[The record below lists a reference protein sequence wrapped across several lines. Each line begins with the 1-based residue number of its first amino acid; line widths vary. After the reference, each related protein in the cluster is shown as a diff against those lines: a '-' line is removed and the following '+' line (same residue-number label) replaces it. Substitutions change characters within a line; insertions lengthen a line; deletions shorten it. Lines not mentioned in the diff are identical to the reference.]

1 MKRVAVY
8 PGTFDPFT
16 NGHLDIASRAALLF
30 DELIVAVYSKSP
42 KNNIFT
48 ADERLQ
54 MIEQAMRDAPNVKV
68 MLFDGLIVQFLQTIG
83 AKIIVRGLRA
93 VSDFE
98 YEFQMAHMNRQ
109 LWPEAEVVCLIT
121 AKSYSFISATLI
133 REIASLRADLD
144 QFVPPHVADAL
155 RRKFGTE

>member
-1 MKRVAVY
+1 MKRIAVY

-16 NGHLDIASRAALLF
+16 NGHLDIAERAGLLF
-30 DELIVAVYSKSP
+30 DEVIVAVYAKP
-42 KNNIFT
+42 VKNSIFS
-48 ADERLQ
+48 ADERLA
-54 MIEQAMRDAPNVKV
+54 MIRESVGSMPNVRV
-68 MLFDGLIVQFLQTIG
+68 EPFDGLIVHFLQKVG
-83 AKIIVRGLRA
+83 AKIMVRGLRA

-133 REIASLRADLD
+133 REIASLGADLD
-144 QFVPPHVADAL
+144 QFVPPHVAEAL
-155 RRKFGTE
+155 RKKFQP

>member
-1 MKRVAVY
+1 MKRIAVY

-16 NGHLDIASRAALLF
+16 NGHLDIATRASLLF
-30 DELIVAVYSKSP
+30 DEVIVGVYAKP
-42 KNNIFT
+42 NKNTIFST
-48 ADERLQ
+48 DERLA
-54 MIEQAMRDAPNVKV
+54 MIRQALGDIGNTRVEP
-68 MLFDGLIVQFLQTIG
+68 FDGLIVQFLQRVG

-109 LWPEAEVVCLIT
+109 LWPDAEVVCLIT

-133 REIASLRADLD
+133 REIASLGADLD
-144 QFVPPHVADAL
+144 QLVPPNVADAL
-155 RRKFGTE
+155 RRKFQA

>member
-16 NGHLDIASRAALLF
+16 NGHLDIAQRASLLF
-30 DELIVAVYSKSP
+30 DEVVVAVYAKP
-42 KNNIFT
+42 LKNIIFST
-48 ADERLQ
+48 DERLA
-54 MIEQAMRDAPNVKV
+54 MIRQALADIKNVRV
-68 MLFDGLIVQFLQTIG
+68 EPFDGLIVQFLQKIG

-133 REIASLRADLD
+133 REIASLGADLD
-144 QFVPPHVADAL
+144 QLVPLNVAEAL
-155 RRKFGTE
+155 RGKFHA

>member
-16 NGHLDIASRAALLF
+16 NGHLDIAQRASLLF
-30 DELIVAVYSKSP
+30 DEVVVAVYAKP
-42 KNNIFT
+42 LKNIIFST
-48 ADERLQ
+48 DERLT
-54 MIEQAMRDAPNVKV
+54 MIRQALADIKNVRV
-68 MLFDGLIVQFLQTIG
+68 EPFDGLIVQFLQKIG

-133 REIASLRADLD
+133 REIASLGADLD
-144 QFVPPHVADAL
+144 QLVPLNVAEAL
-155 RRKFGTE
+155 RGKFHA

>member
-16 NGHLDIASRAALLF
+16 NGHLDIARRAALLF
-30 DELIVAVYSKSP
+30 DEVVVAVYAKP
-42 KNNIFT
+42 LKNIIFST
-48 ADERLQ
+48 DERLG
-54 MIEQAMRDAPNVKV
+54 MIGEALSDLPNVRV
-68 MLFDGLIVQFLQTIG
+68 EPFDGLIVTFLQKVG

-133 REIASLRADLD
+133 REIASLGADLD
-144 QFVPPHVADAL
+144 QLVPPHVAEAL
-155 RRKFGTE
+155 RKKFRD

>member
-1 MKRVAVY
+1 MKRIAVY

-16 NGHLDIASRAALLF
+16 NGHLDIATRASLLF
-30 DELIVAVYSKSP
+30 DELIVGVYAKP
-42 KNNIFT
+42 NKNTIFST
-48 ADERLQ
+48 DERLA
-54 MIEQAMRDAPNVKV
+54 MIRQALGDIGNTRVEP
-68 MLFDGLIVQFLQTIG
+68 FDGLIVQFLQRVG

-109 LWPEAEVVCLIT
+109 LWPDAEVVCLIT

-133 REIASLRADLD
+133 REIASLGADLD
-144 QFVPPHVADAL
+144 QLVPPNVADAL
-155 RRKFGTE
+155 RRKFQA

>member
-1 MKRVAVY
+1 MKRIAVY

-16 NGHLDIASRAALLF
+16 NGHLDIATRASLLF
-30 DELIVAVYSKSP
+30 DEVIVGVYAKP
-42 KNNIFT
+42 NKNTIFST
-48 ADERLQ
+48 DERLA
-54 MIEQAMRDAPNVKV
+54 MIRQALSDIANVRV
-68 MLFDGLIVQFLQTIG
+68 EPFDGLIVQFLQRVG

-109 LWPEAEVVCLIT
+109 LWPDAEVVCLIT

-133 REIASLRADLD
+133 REIASLGADLD
-144 QFVPPHVADAL
+144 QLVPANVAHAL
-155 RRKFGTE
+155 RRKFQA

>member
-1 MKRVAVY
+1 MKRIAVY

-16 NGHLDIASRAALLF
+16 NGHLDIAERAGLLF
-30 DELIVAVYSKSP
+30 DEVIVAVYAKP
-42 KNNIFT
+42 LKNIIFST
-48 ADERLQ
+48 DERLD
-54 MIEQAMRDAPNVKV
+54 MIRQALGGIKNVRV
-68 MLFDGLIVQFLQTIG
+68 EPFDGLIVQFLQKVG

-109 LWPEAEVVCLIT
+109 LWPESEVVCLIT

-133 REIASLRADLD
+133 REIASLGADLD
-144 QFVPPHVADAL
+144 QLVPPNVAEAL
-155 RRKFGTE
+155 RRKFEA

>member
-1 MKRVAVY
+1 MKRIAVY

-16 NGHLDIASRAALLF
+16 NGHLDIAQRASLLF
-30 DELIVAVYSKSP
+30 DEVIVAVYAKP
-42 KNNIFT
+42 LKNIIFST
-48 ADERLQ
+48 EERLE
-54 MIEQAMRDAPNVKV
+54 MIREALAGIGNVRV
-68 MLFDGLIVQFLQTIG
+68 EPFDGLIVQFLQKAG

-133 REIASLRADLD
+133 REIASLGADLN
-144 QFVPPHVADAL
+144 QLVPANVASAL
-155 RRKFGTE
+155 REKFRA

>member
-1 MKRVAVY
+1 MSRVAVY

-16 NGHLDIASRAALLF
+16 NGHLDITQRAALLF
-30 DELIVAVYSKSP
+30 DEVIVAVYAKP
-42 KNNIFT
+42 AKNIIFST
-48 ADERLQ
+48 DERLG
-54 MIEQAMRDAPNVKV
+54 MIREALKGMSNVRV
-68 MLFDGLIVQFLQTIG
+68 EPFDGLIVQYLQKVG

-133 REIASLRADLD
+133 REIAALGADLD
-144 QFVPPHVADAL
+144 QLVPPNVAAAL
-155 RRKFGTE
+155 EKKFRA

>member
-1 MKRVAVY
+1 MSRIAVY

-30 DELIVAVYSKSP
+30 DEVIVAVYAKP
-42 KNNIFT
+42 TKNIIFST
-48 ADERLQ
+48 DERLS
-54 MIEQAMRDAPNVKV
+54 MIRQSLSGLDNVRV
-68 MLFDGLIVQFLQTIG
+68 EPFEGLIVQYLQKVG

-109 LWPEAEVVCLIT
+109 LWPESEVVCLIT
-121 AKSYSFISATLI
+121 AKSYSFVSATLV
-133 REIASLRADLD
+133 REIASLGAELD
-144 QFVPPHVADAL
+144 QLVPANVAEAL
-155 RRKFGTE
+155 RKKFQS

>member
-16 NGHLDIASRAALLF
+16 NGHLDIARRAALLF
-30 DELIVAVYSKSP
+30 DEVVVAVYAKP
-42 KNNIFT
+42 LKNIIFST
-48 ADERLQ
+48 DERLA
-54 MIEQAMRDAPNVKV
+54 MIGEALSDLPNVRV
-68 MLFDGLIVQFLQTIG
+68 EPFEGLIVTFLQKIG

-133 REIASLRADLD
+133 REIASLGADLD
-144 QFVPPHVADAL
+144 QLVPPHVAEAL
-155 RRKFGTE
+155 RKKFRD

>member
-16 NGHLDIASRAALLF
+16 NGHLDIAKRASLLF
-30 DELIVAVYSKSP
+30 DEVIVAVYAKP
-42 KNNIFT
+42 LKNIIFST
-48 ADERLQ
+48 DERLT
-54 MIEQAMRDAPNVKV
+54 MIRQALGDIHNVRV
-68 MLFDGLIVQFLQTIG
+68 EPFDGLIVQYLQKVG

-133 REIASLRADLD
+133 REIASLGADLD
-144 QFVPPHVADAL
+144 QLVPPNVADAL
-155 RRKFGTE
+155 RRKFQA

>member
-1 MKRVAVY
+1 MSRVAVY

-16 NGHLDIASRAALLF
+16 NGHLDIAERAALLF
-30 DELIVAVYSKSP
+30 DELLVAVYAKPSK
-42 KNNIFT
+42 NVIFSI
-48 ADERLQ
+48 DERLE
-54 MIEQAMRDAPNVKV
+54 MIRQAVKGIPNARVEP
-68 MLFDGLIVQFLQTIG
+68 FDGLIVQYLQKVG

-109 LWPEAEVVCLIT
+109 LWPDAEVVCLIT

-133 REIASLRADLD
+133 REIASLGADLD
-144 QFVPPHVADAL
+144 QLVPPHVAAAL
-155 RRKFGTE
+155 RKKFQA

>member
-1 MKRVAVY
+1 MKRIAVY

-16 NGHLDIASRAALLF
+16 NGHLDIAERAALLF
-30 DELIVAVYSKSP
+30 DEIIVAVYAKP
-42 KNNIFT
+42 LKNIIFST
-48 ADERLQ
+48 DERLELIRESLKQ
-54 MIEQAMRDAPNVKV
+54 IPNLRVEP
-68 MLFDGLIVQFLQTIG
+68 FDGLIVQFLQKVG

-133 REIASLRADLD
+133 REIASLGADLD
-144 QFVPPHVADAL
+144 QLVPPHVAVAL
-155 RRKFGTE
+155 RRKFQP

>member
-1 MKRVAVY
+1 VKRLAVY

-16 NGHLDIASRAALLF
+16 NGHLDIARRAALLF
-30 DELIVAVYSKSP
+30 DEVIVAVYAKSSK
-42 KNNIFT
+42 NIIFS
-48 ADERLQ
+48 ANERTE
-54 MIEQAMRDAPNVKV
+54 MIREALSELPNVRTET
-68 MLFDGLIVQFLQTIG
+68 FDGLVVEYLKNVG

-121 AKSYSFISATLI
+121 SKSYSFVSATLI
-133 REIASLRADLD
+133 REIASLGADLD
-144 QFVPPHVADAL
+144 ALVPPNVAVAL
-155 RRKFGTE
+155 RKKFGA

>member
-1 MKRVAVY
+1 VSRVAVY

-16 NGHLDIASRAALLF
+16 NGHLDITQRAALLF
-30 DELIVAVYSKSP
+30 DEVIVAVYAKP
-42 KNNIFT
+42 AKNIIFST
-48 ADERLQ
+48 DERLG
-54 MIEQAMRDAPNVKV
+54 MIREALKGMSNVRV
-68 MLFDGLIVQFLQTIG
+68 EPFDGLIVQYLQKVG

-133 REIASLRADLD
+133 REIAALGADLD
-144 QFVPPHVADAL
+144 QLVPPNVAAAL
-155 RRKFGTE
+155 EKKFRA

>member
-1 MKRVAVY
+1 VSRVAVY

-16 NGHLDIASRAALLF
+16 NGHLDIARRAALLF
-30 DELIVAVYSKSP
+30 DEVVVAVYAKP
-42 KNNIFT
+42 QKNIIFST
-48 ADERLQ
+48 QERLA
-54 MIEQAMRDAPNVKV
+54 MIRQALDDLPNVRV
-68 MLFDGLIVQFLQTIG
+68 EPFDGLIVTFLQKIG
-83 AKIIVRGLRA
+83 AKIMVRGLRA

-133 REIASLRADLD
+133 REIASLGADLD
-144 QFVPPHVADAL
+144 QLVPPHVAEAL
-155 RRKFGTE
+155 RKKFRA

>member
-1 MKRVAVY
+1 VSRVAVY

-16 NGHLDIASRAALLF
+16 NGHLDIAQRAALLF
-30 DELIVAVYSKSP
+30 DEVIVAVYAKP
-42 KNNIFT
+42 AKNIIFST
-48 ADERLQ
+48 DERLG
-54 MIEQAMRDAPNVKV
+54 MIRAALKGISNVRV
-68 MLFDGLIVQFLQTIG
+68 EPFDGLIVQYLQKVG

-133 REIASLRADLD
+133 REIAALGADLD
-144 QFVPPHVADAL
+144 QLVPPNVAAAL
-155 RRKFGTE
+155 VRKFRT

>member
-1 MKRVAVY
+1 MKRIAVY

-16 NGHLDIASRAALLF
+16 NGHLDIATRASLLF
-30 DELIVAVYSKSP
+30 DELIVGVYAKP
-42 KNNIFT
+42 NKNTIFST
-48 ADERLQ
+48 DERLA
-54 MIEQAMRDAPNVKV
+54 MIRQALDDIGNARVEP
-68 MLFDGLIVQFLQTIG
+68 FDGLIVQFLQRVG

-109 LWPEAEVVCLIT
+109 LWPDAEVVCLIT

-133 REIASLRADLD
+133 REIASLGADLD
-144 QFVPPHVADAL
+144 QLVPPNVADAL
-155 RRKFGTE
+155 RRKFRA

>member
-1 MKRVAVY
+1 MKRIAVY

-16 NGHLDIASRAALLF
+16 NGHLDIATRASLLF
-30 DELIVAVYSKSP
+30 DEVIVGVYAKP
-42 KNNIFT
+42 NKNTIFST
-48 ADERLQ
+48 DERLA
-54 MIEQAMRDAPNVKV
+54 MIRQALGEIANVRV
-68 MLFDGLIVQFLQTIG
+68 EPFDGLIVQFLQRVG

-109 LWPEAEVVCLIT
+109 LWPDAEVVCLIT

-133 REIASLRADLD
+133 REIASLGADLD
-144 QFVPPHVADAL
+144 QLVPANVADAL
-155 RRKFGTE
+155 RRKFQA

>member
-1 MKRVAVY
+1 MSRVAVY

-16 NGHLDIASRAALLF
+16 NGHLDIARRAALLF
-30 DELIVAVYSKSP
+30 DEVVVAVYAKP
-42 KNNIFT
+42 QKNIIFST
-48 ADERLQ
+48 QERLA
-54 MIEQAMRDAPNVKV
+54 MIRQALDDLPNVRV
-68 MLFDGLIVQFLQTIG
+68 EPFDGLIVTFLQKIG
-83 AKIIVRGLRA
+83 AKIMVRGLRA

-133 REIASLRADLD
+133 REIASLGADLD
-144 QFVPPHVADAL
+144 QLVPPHVAEAL
-155 RRKFGTE
+155 RKKFRA

>member
-1 MKRVAVY
+1 VNRVAVY

-16 NGHLDIASRAALLF
+16 NGHLDIARRAALLF
-30 DELIVAVYSKSP
+30 DEMIVAVYAKP
-42 KNNIFT
+42 IKNIIFST
-48 ADERLQ
+48 DERLS
-54 MIEQAMRDAPNVKV
+54 MIREALKDLPNVRV
-68 MLFDGLIVQFLQTIG
+68 EPFDGLIVSFLQKVG

-133 REIASLRADLD
+133 REIASLGADLD
-144 QFVPPHVADAL
+144 QLVPPHVAEAL
-155 RRKFGTE
+155 RKKFRA